1 VSLKIL
7 KHGIC
12 FSLMMFTI
20 FFSFIYSKTHFA
32 YKKHMSCL
40 FLEKKK
46 LSGIKA
52 NSLWIWHDDKQ
63 KDGH

>member
-1 VSLKIL
+1 
-7 KHGIC
+7 
-12 FSLMMFTI
+12 MMFTI